1 MSRSHWWLTL
11 WVSCFA
17 RSFIHSRSCQRN
29 TMKIKYRVL
38 ENCTPRFS
46 FSLCSIAGMS
56 RPVTAPTQ
64 TVPLKLHVHC
74 DLEYVTVIYTD
85 QPQRST
91 TCQKSY
97 DLSGY
102 EDGSSCLALWCWKYV
117 LWILWIVGWG
127 LFLQHIWQMLDSTG
141 IWTDH
146 SRSNTVGFLSCAV
159 TEYQDRWCVCGM
171 HRYAITSTACSLLST
186 SPARSLMRLHMWK
199 TEIPR
204 LSGASMGV
212 TTQTSLGLLWSLEV
226 CCEETGNGCSSPSK

>member
-1 MSRSHWWLTL
+1 MSL
-11 WVSCFA
+11 WFTQ
-17 RSFIHSRSCQRN
+17 ISRNVAQPAKKAMTCQG
-29 TMKIKYRVL
+29 MK
-38 ENCTPRFS
+38 TG
-46 FSLCSIAGMS
+46 A
-56 RPVTAPTQ
+56 
-64 TVPLKLHVHC
+64 HVWHC
-74 DLEYVTVIYTD
+74 DV
-85 QPQRST
+85 
-91 TCQKSY
+91 
-97 DLSGY
+97 
-102 EDGSSCLALWCWKYV
+102 GSMSSESFGLLGGC
-117 LWILWIVGWG
+117 GWG

-159 TEYQDRWCVCGM
+159 TEYQDGWCVCGM

-199 TEIPR
+199 TEIPC